1 MTDDDALKLA
11 LEALKNNK
19 KVREGE
25 GGTMV
30 QPILEDAA
38 ILAIEEALAQ
48 PEQEPLNGARIN
60 YFYQSLANS
69 ETAKQFNS
77 QNWFQAGFA
86 ISEAAHGI
94 KEKNT

>member
-1 MTDDDALKLA
+1 MTKEVLKLA
-11 LEALKNNK
+11 LEALENGKE
-19 KVREGE
+19 VREGGE
-25 GGTMV
+25 GTMV
-30 QPILEDAA
+30 QAVLEDAA
-38 ILAIEEALAQ
+38 INAIKEALVQ
-48 PEQEPLNGARIN
+48 PQQEPLNGASIN

>member
-1 MTDDDALKLA
+1 
-11 LEALKNNK
+11 
-19 KVREGE
+19 
-25 GGTMV
+25 
-30 QPILEDAA
+30 
-38 ILAIEEALAQ
+38 
-48 PEQEPLNGARIN
+48 LNGERIN

-94 KEKNT
+94 NEKNT

>member
-1 MTDDDALKLA
+1 MTKEVLKLA
-11 LEALKNNK
+11 LEALENGKE
-19 KVREGE
+19 VRAGGE
-25 GGTMV
+25 GTMV
-30 QPILEDAA
+30 QAVLEDAA
-38 ILAIEEALAQ
+38 INAIKEALVQ
-48 PEQEPLNGARIN
+48 PQQEPLNGERIN

-94 KEKNT
+94 NEKNT

>member
-1 MTDDDALKLA
+1 MTKEVLKLA
-11 LEALKNNK
+11 LEALENGKE
-19 KVREGE
+19 VREGGE
-25 GGTMV
+25 GTMV
-30 QPILEDAA
+30 QAVLEDAA
-38 ILAIEEALAQ
+38 INAIKEALVQ
-48 PEQEPLNGARIN
+48 PQQEPLNGAGIN